1 MKKTLFLTLL
11 ICSIMPVA
19 GAKTRNGDLEPVR
32 NYYRMLDSLR
42 TGWNTWDTRSM
53 FTQLYLPEAFS
64 VKLAL
69 VDAKGEV
76 AEDLRAGNPRQ
87 DAAYVHPYDH
97 VFDNSYSEVD
107 ATWHEVSVKL
117 RSTSD
122 GDRLLMLVTP
132 TGENTDQK
140 GMIRIKPEY
149 AWPNANSI
157 TGRDRLTLDEKSSFR
172 FETRDKHVSMAGGI
186 LGEGLCFQD
195 GSYFCKSGSPILI
208 YTGDP
213 LNVNEAEK
221 ILNEKKRVFEEEVCA
236 SYGQNKELYRAIHSI
251 LSWDTI
257 YDPGD
262 DIVVTPVS
270 RNWNLRWSMV
280 QDYGGYVLF
289 DWDTYFASFMASRV
303 SRELAYSN
311 VVELTKSVDQCG
323 FVPKSRSDHN
333 SLTADCS
340 QPPVGSMAVWNIYSQ
355 FKEKW
360 LLELLYP
367 RLLTWNRWWIEARQ
381 TDGLLC
387 WGSNVKRIRLGERGT
402 GSTNHA
408 ILESG
413 LDNSSMYDGVK
424 INPETGQ
431 LNLQDVGLTS
441 MYVMDCEHLALI
453 AKELGHKQDAK
464 ELRKRAEFFRKNIQ
478 RFWCEEDG
486 MFYNIN
492 TETGEFNRRTSATNF
507 YVLLA
512 GAATKEQARRIVE
525 EHLLNENEFW
535 GEWVIPMSPR
545 NDPAFQQ
552 QDYWRGRIWGP
563 TNFLVY
569 LGLRNYP
576 DESVRKAFIDKS
588 VRLMLMGWNEKGYI
602 YENWNAITG
611 EGGDRSSCDTFY
623 HWGALL
629 GFMALLDS

>member
-1 MKKTLFLTLL
+1 MKKTLILTILFCAIL
-11 ICSIMPVA
+11 PLA
-19 GAKTRNGDLEPVR
+19 GGKTRSNDLAPVR
-32 NYYRMLDSLR
+32 NYYRMLD
-42 TGWNTWDTRSM
+42 
-53 FTQLYLPEAFS
+53 
-64 VKLAL
+64 
-69 VDAKGEV
+69 
-76 AEDLRAGNPRQ
+76 
-87 DAAYVHPYDH
+87 
-97 VFDNSYSEVD
+97 
-107 ATWHEVSVKL
+107 
-117 RSTSD
+117 
-122 GDRLLMLVTP
+122 
-132 TGENTDQK
+132 
-140 GMIRIKPEY
+140 
-149 AWPNANSI
+149 
-157 TGRDRLTLDEKSSFR
+157 
-172 FETRDKHVSMAGGI
+172 
-186 LGEGLCFQD
+186 
-195 GSYFCKSGSPILI
+195 
-208 YTGDP
+208 
-213 LNVNEAEK
+213 
-221 ILNEKKRVFEEEVCA
+221 
-236 SYGQNKELYRAIHSI
+236 
-251 LSWDTI
+251 
-257 YDPGD
+257 
-262 DIVVTPVS
+262 
-270 RNWNLRWSMV
+270 
-280 QDYGGYVLF
+280 
-289 DWDTYFASFMASRV
+289 FASFMFSKG

-323 FVPKSRSDHN
+323 FVPKLRSDHN
-333 SLTADCS
+333 SLTSDCS

-367 RLLTWNRWWIEARQ
+367 RLLTWNKWWPEARQ

-387 WGSNVKRIRLGERGT
+387 WGSDLKRIRLGERGT

-408 ILESG
+408 IFESG

-453 AKELGHKQDAK
+453 ANELGYRKDAR
-464 ELRKRAEFFRKNIQ
+464 ELRKRAKFFRKNIQ

-512 GAATKEQARRIVE
+512 DAATKEQSRRIVE
-525 EHLLNENEFW
+525 EHLRNENEFW

-576 DESVRKAFIDKS
+576 DESVRKVHRQ
-588 VRLMLMGWNEKGYI
+588 VR
-602 YENWNAITG
+602 
-611 EGGDRSSCDTFY
+611 
-623 HWGALL
+623 
-629 GFMALLDS
+629 